1 MAEAFLFDT
10 SAFITLT
17 DREPGVDRV
26 RELLKAARRAELTLY
41 ACFVS
46 LTEVQ
51 YIKTYDDGAEKALRI
66 MNAIRKFPV
75 SWIHSDAA
83 LCASAAELKAAHTIS
98 FADAFVAAAALRVGG
113 VLLHKD
119 PQFKAL
125 TGILKHEMLPPKL
138 AAAPAS

>member
-1 MAEAFLFDT
+1 MA
-10 SAFITLT
+10 
-17 DREPGVDRV
+17 
-26 RELLKAARRAELTLY
+26 LY

-51 YIKTYDDGAEKALRI
+51 YIKTYDDGVEKARRI
-66 MNAIRKFPV
+66 MNAIQRFPI

-98 FADAFVAAAALRVGG
+98 FADAFVAAAAVRAGG

-125 TGILKHEMLPPKL
+125 TGILKHEMLPPKAPT
-138 AAAPAS
+138 AASS

>member
-1 MAEAFLFDT
+1 MA
-10 SAFITLT
+10 
-17 DREPGVDRV
+17 V
-26 RELLKAARRAELTLY
+26 Y

-51 YIKTYDDGAEKALRI
+51 YIKTYDDGAEKAHRI
-66 MNAIRKFPV
+66 MNAIRKFPI

-98 FADAFVAAAALRVGG
+98 FADAFVAAAALRKEG

-119 PQFKAL
+119 PQFKVLA
-125 TGILKHEMLPPKL
+125 GILKHEMLPPKG
-138 AAAPAS
+138 AAAHTS